1 MYNVL
6 VTGGAGFIGHHL
18 VKRLSA
24 MGCKITII
32 DNLSNANGIFLQ
44 KIKSAIQAS
53 SVSTSPFVVLN
64 DNDINDVS
72 FYAEDIRNK
81 DALIDI
87 FKGEEIDTCVHLASK
102 ISVPESITN
111 PGDTI
116 DVNIKGTFNVL
127 EACSKVNVKNLV
139 FASSSAVYGEP
150 KTLPISE
157 KEQLDPLSPYG
168 ASKIAGEALVSS
180 FKNTEK
186 IQNAV
191 SIRIFNVFGEGQS
204 FGYAGVITMFA
215 ERLSARLPPIIYG
228 NGNQTR
234 DFIFVDDVVSVIML
248 SAAVADKKQEEKLP
262 SHLPSSYA
270 HILNVGTGRAVK
282 IRDLAQMMIK
292 IFNLDLEPV
301 FAEPRSGDIVN
312 SLADISR
319 LETILGFVPSSE
331 IEPYLKQM
339 FIHSK

>member
-24 MGCKITII
+24 TGCKITII

-44 KIKSAIQAS
+44 TIKRAIQAS
-53 SVSTSPFVVLN
+53 SVSTSPFVSLN
-64 DNDINDVS
+64 DNEINDVS
-72 FYAEDIRNK
+72 FYAEDVRNK
-81 DALIDI
+81 NALIDI

-102 ISVPESITN
+102 ISVQESITN

-168 ASKIAGEALVSS
+168 ASKIAGEALVISVRCQQDCWRSS
-180 FKNTEK
+180 C
-186 IQNAV
+186 I
-191 SIRIFNVFGEGQS
+191 VF
-204 FGYAGVITMFA
+204 
-215 ERLSARLPPIIYG
+215 
-228 NGNQTR
+228 
-234 DFIFVDDVVSVIML
+234 
-248 SAAVADKKQEEKLP
+248 
-262 SHLPSSYA
+262 
-270 HILNVGTGRAVK
+270 
-282 IRDLAQMMIK
+282 
-292 IFNLDLEPV
+292 
-301 FAEPRSGDIVN
+301 
-312 SLADISR
+312 
-319 LETILGFVPSSE
+319 
-331 IEPYLKQM
+331 
-339 FIHSK
+339 

>member
-6 VTGGAGFIGHHL
+6 VTGGAGFIGHHV

-24 MGCKITII
+24 MDCKITII

-44 KIKSAIQAS
+44 KIKRAIQAS
-53 SVSTSPFVVLN
+53 SVSTSPFVSLN
-64 DNDINDVS
+64 DNEINDVS

-87 FKGEEIDTCVHLASK
+87 FKSEEIDTCVHLASK

-127 EACSKVNVKNLV
+127 EACSKTNVKNLV
-139 FASSSAVYGEP
+139 FASSSAVCGES

-180 FKNTEK
+180 FRNKGK

-191 SIRIFNVFGEGQS
+191 SNRIFNVFGDGQN
-204 FGYAGVITMFA
+204 FGYPGVITNFA
-215 ERLSARLPPIIYG
+215 ERLSAILPPVIYG
-228 NGNQTR
+228 NGIR
-234 DFIFVDDVVSVIML
+234 LGISFLLM
-248 SAAVADKKQEEKLP
+248 
-262 SHLPSSYA
+262 
-270 HILNVGTGRAVK
+270 ILLL
-282 IRDLAQMMIK
+282 LAQ
-292 IFNLDLEPV
+292 
-301 FAEPRSGDIVN
+301 
-312 SLADISR
+312 
-319 LETILGFVPSSE
+319 
-331 IEPYLKQM
+331 
-339 FIHSK
+339 